1 MNKQLQYKGYIS
13 DVNYD
18 PERNITGQIQNISAT
33 VGYDGNNLLEL
44 EEDFHTAVDDYIIL
58 ISQL

>member
-1 MNKQLQYKGYIS
+1 MNKQLQYKGYIG

-18 PERNITGQIQNISAT
+18 PEGKYYYGQIQNISA
-33 VGYDGNNLLEL
+33 GNNLLEL

>member
-1 MNKQLQYKGYIS
+1 MNKQLQYKGYVG

-18 PERNITGQIQNISAT
+18 SEGKYYYGQIQNISAV

-58 ISQL
+58 IS

>member
-1 MNKQLQYKGYIS
+1 MGIYHGYVG

-18 PERNITGQIQNISAT
+18 SEGKYYYGQIQNISAA

-58 ISQL
+58 IS

>member
-1 MNKQLQYKGYIS
+1 MNKQLQYKGYS
-13 DVNYD
+13 GDVNYYY
-18 PERNITGQIQNISAT
+18 GQIQNISAA